1 MTAADGALAVVRDVE
16 LHLASEEADAIR
28 RSGEAQAER
37 ILAQARADAAALIT
51 RRCAAAE
58 RLAGLEERGRLAEAR
73 AEARETVLRA
83 QRSVLREARAAVHA
97 AARGLAADVR
107 LERVFERLAAD
118 ARERLAICGPVQIV
132 ANPNGGFV
140 ARAGSREIDYSLP
153 SQVDR
158 TIDEMASELEGLWR

>member
-1 MTAADGALAVVRDVE
+1 MHV
-16 LHLASEEADAIR
+16 
-28 RSGEAQAER
+28 
-37 ILAQARADAAALIT
+37 
-51 RRCAAAE
+51 
-58 RLAGLEERGRLAEAR
+58 
-73 AEARETVLRA
+73 
-83 QRSVLREARAAVHA
+83 

-107 LERVFERLAAD
+107 LERVFERLVAD
-118 ARERLAICGPVQIV
+118 ARERLAIFGPVQIV